1 MEHFYESIEGWF
13 DYSNIY
19 LQMVELAT
27 DHSHFVEIG
36 SYHGRSAAF
45 MLVEIINSGKNI
57 KFDCIDP
64 VHQDVVHSNLAR
76 VEGFYTHT
84 SLPSVTASAHYD
96 DNSLD
101 FVWIDGNHDYEA
113 VMDDITA
120 WLPKLKTGGWMGGHD
135 YNHPQHPGVKQAC
148 DELIP
153 DHKEIPSSMPEL
165 PHGNVTSWL
174 WQKPLL

>member
-19 LQMVELAT
+19 SQMVETAST
-27 DHSHFVEIG
+27 GSHFVEIG
-36 SYHGRSAAF
+36 SYYGRSAAF
-45 MLVEIINSGKNI
+45 MLVEIVNSGKNI
-57 KFDCIDP
+57 KLDCVDP
-64 VHQDVVHSNLAR
+64 MHQETVHTNLSR
-76 VEGFYTHT
+76 VEGHYTHKGK
-84 SLPSVTASAHYD
+84 PSVEAAADYEDASI
-96 DNSLD
+96 D

-113 VMDDITA
+113 VIDDINS

-135 YNHPQHPGVKQAC
+135 YNHPGHPGVKQAC

-153 DHKEIPSSMPEL
+153 NHKEIPSSIPDT

-174 WQKPLL
+174 WQKPQL